1 MLGDERGASSAGT
14 PVSAPVFSTKCCF
27 LFFVFF
33 SLWEKKKEKKL
44 MTRTVHV
51 PIAGVGSSEDGPVE
65 VSPFHY
71 EWDVSL
77 RDGQPVAQSQL
88 AVTFL
93 FLVLIWTE
101 LDKILKLIS
110 VLSKKSTVK
119 ARDRAHKVG

>member
-1 MLGDERGASSAGT
+1 MKGEPAQLE
-14 PVSAPVFSTKCCF
+14 PLCQPLFSAPNAVF
-27 LFFVFF
+27 LFFVFCF
-33 SLWEKKKEKKL
+33 FLFGKKKKEKKL